1 MVKINELNQKINIQE
16 ETKTNDGVGGFVSEW
31 KTKKSI
37 WCKIELNNI
46 QLEEKYKT
54 LIKDSNYIIT
64 IRKLNCIKEEGIR
77 LVLGNKIFL
86 IRYIDESDKKFTKI
100 FCFN

>member
-1 MVKINELNQKINIQE
+1 MVKINELNQKIDIQE
-16 ETKTNDGVGGFVSEW
+16 EIKTSDGVGGFISKWE
-31 KTKKSI
+31 TKKNI

-54 LIKDSNYIIT
+54 LVKDSNYIIT
-64 IRKLNCIKEEGIR
+64 IRKLNSIKENVRI
-77 LVLGNKIFL
+77 VFNKKIFL
-86 IRYIDESDKKFTKI
+86 VRYIDDSDKKFTKI